1 MDQKKINEL
10 AEKSRKID
18 ELAETL
24 TFTQLNRLIGRVVQL
39 GWLEFTQDYSNELG
53 DFENYKD
60 VFIESLTED
69 FDDLEEPNKD
79 LVGS

>member
-1 MDQKKINEL
+1 MDQKKIDEL

-18 ELAETL
+18 ELAETI

-39 GWLEFTQDYSNELG
+39 GWVEFTQDYSSELG

-60 VFIESLTED
+60 IFIESLTED